1 MTFVSDL
8 DPKPL
13 WKQFDALLAIPRP
26 SKHEERARQ
35 YVIERAEAKGLR
47 WRQDAAGHVVVEKPA
62 SPGKEG
68 APIVVLQGHLDMV
81 TEKNS
86 GTVHDFDRDPIV
98 PRREG
103 GWVKATGTTLGAD
116 NGIGAAALL
125 ALLDAEPEDGL
136 VHGPLEL
143 LFTIDEETGLTG
155 VVALDP
161 EAIALQGRLLLNL
174 DSEEEGAV
182 TIGCAGGSTS
192 RVTLPLET
200 APAPTGTATLDV
212 RLSGLVGGH
221 SGMEIH
227 LQRGNG
233 VKLLARALFA
243 ALQQIPFHLAGF
255 QGGNKHNALPREA
268 AARVV
273 LPTEARDAFTA
284 AVEKETAAIQ
294 DELRAVDPGV
304 AIEIVEAPTPSHVW
318 TAAASRK
325 ALDLLNA
332 LPHGVLAM
340 SNDIPGLVETSL
352 NLAVADGTDGALSI
366 LLSIRSSVASAMRT
380 TKRGLRA
387 IAELAGADVQ
397 ETDGYPSWKP
407 DLDSPLLATFRAL
420 HQRKLG
426 TDPELKAVHAGLECG
441 VLGEKFPG
449 MDMISFGPVIQ
460 GAHSPDERVEVA
472 SVGRFWELL
481 RAVLGELATADMASR
496 IA

>member
-8 DPKPL
+8 DPQPL
-13 WKQFDALLAIPRP
+13 WKHFDALLQIPRP
-26 SKHEERARQ
+26 SKHEERARR
-35 YVIERAEAKGLR
+35 YVIERAEAKGLT
-47 WRQDAAGHVVVEKPA
+47 WRQDATGNVVVEKPA

-68 APIVVLQGHLDMV
+68 APIVVLQAHLDMV

-98 PRREG
+98 PRRDG
-103 GWVKATGTTLGAD
+103 DWVKATDTTLGAD

-125 ALLDAEPEDGL
+125 GVMEADGL

-143 LFTIDEETGLTG
+143 LFTVDEETGLTG
-155 VVALDP
+155 VLALDP
-161 EAIALQGRLLLNL
+161 AAIALRGRLLLNL

-182 TIGCAGGSTS
+182 TIGCAGGSAS
-192 RVTLPLET
+192 RLTLVLET
-200 APAPTGTATLDV
+200 APAPDQTAALDV
-212 RLSGLVGGH
+212 RLSGLKGGH

-227 LQRGNG
+227 LQRGNA
-233 VKLLARALFA
+233 VKLLARVLLA
-243 ALQQIPFHLAGF
+243 ALPQAPFHVAAC
-255 QGGNKHNALPREA
+255 QGGNKHNAIPREA
-268 AARVV
+268 TARIV
-273 LPTEARDAFTA
+273 LPTEARGPFTA
-284 AVEKETAAIQ
+284 AVEAEAAAIQ
-294 DELRAVDPGV
+294 DEVRAVDPDLKV
-304 AIEIVEAPTPSHVW
+304 EIAAAAPPERVW
-318 TAAASRK
+318 TAWATRQ

-352 NLAVADGTDGALSI
+352 NLATATGTDGALVI

-387 IAELAGADVQ
+387 IAELAGAEVQ

-407 DLDSPLLATFRAL
+407 NLGSPLLATFREL

-449 MDMISFGPVIQ
+449 MDMISFGPIIQ
-460 GAHSPDERVEVA
+460 GAHSPDERVEIG
-472 SVGRFWELL
+472 SVGRFWGL
-481 RAVLGELATADMASR
+481 LGEVLEALAAGQ
-496 IA
+496 

>member
-8 DPKPL
+8 EPRPL
-13 WKQFDALLAIPRP
+13 WRHFDAILAIPRP
-26 SKHEERARQ
+26 SRQEERACR
-35 YVIERAEAKGLR
+35 YVIDLAEVQGLR
-47 WRQDAAGHVVVEKPA
+47 WRQDATGNLVVEKPA
-62 SPGKEG
+62 SPGRES
-68 APIVVLQGHLDMV
+68 APGVVLQGHLDMV

-98 PRREG
+98 PRRDG

-125 ALLDAEPEDGL
+125 AVMTSDDL

-143 LFTIDEETGLTG
+143 LFTVDEETGLTG
-155 VVALDP
+155 VLALD
-161 EAIALQGRLLLNL
+161 ADTIALRGRLLINL

-182 TIGCAGGSTS
+182 TIGCAGGSAS
-192 RVTLPLET
+192 RLALPLET
-200 APAPTGTATLDV
+200 APAPAGTAALDLT
-212 RLSGLVGGH
+212 LSGLKGGH

-227 LQRGNG
+227 LQRGNA
-233 VKLLARALFA
+233 VKLLARVLLA
-243 ALQQIPFHLAGF
+243 ALQQTPFHLASF

-273 LPTEARDAFTA
+273 LPTEARDAFAA
-284 AVEKETAAIQ
+284 AVERETAAIQ
-294 DELRAVDPGV
+294 DEIHAVDPDLK
-304 AIEIVEAPTPSHVW
+304 IEIAAAPSTGRVW

-352 NLAVADGTDGALSI
+352 NVATATTTDETLAI
-366 LLSIRSSVASAMRT
+366 LISIRSSVASAMRT
-380 TKRGLRA
+380 TKRALSA

-397 ETDGYPSWKP
+397 ESDGYPPWKP
-407 DLDSPLLATFRAL
+407 DPTSPLLARFQQIHERL
-420 HQRKLG
+420 LG
-426 TDPELKAVHAGLECG
+426 KPAELRAVHAGLECG

-449 MDMISFGPVIQ
+449 MEMISFGPVIQ
-460 GAHSPDERVEVA
+460 GAHSPDEAVEVA

-481 RAVLGELATADMASR
+481 TKFIERLAP
-496 IA
+496 I